1 MYISS
6 VRNFSMIAFKV
17 CGLMLL
23 QIVKKTFT
31 IPGPSAER
39 GKAPNQVAG
48 EITSFL
54 TRKNFAVTDRGE
66 TITYVILASDY
77 RYGLLAPVAV

>member
-1 MYISS
+1 
-6 VRNFSMIAFKV
+6 MIAFKV
-17 CGLMLL
+17 CGLTLL

-66 TITYVILASDY
+66 TITYVILVASDY
-77 RYGLLAPVAV
+77 RYGFLAPVAV

>member
-1 MYISS
+1 MYIFS
-6 VRNFSMIAFKV
+6 VRNSSMIAFKV
-17 CGLMLL
+17 FGLMLL

-77 RYGLLAPVAV
+77 RYGFLAPVAV